1 MRRNSIKKI
10 AAVSVALVLS
20 AAMLFAADSAALY
33 QKFSD
38 AVAAG
43 DVKEAIDIYTE
54 LSETAG
60 KEYTKAQRSYE
71 KALDAGNMAKAR
83 EAWNDMRSITSY
95 PMTEEESD
103 ALLSAILKEDG
114 DARKEDALW
123 LMENSRYYHPMVTYS
138 WSSDGDNF
146 SFSYKSSSSVT
157 PGEELTLP
165 TADSINVNT
174 SQAGVLTGWGITP
187 DEVTYQPGETI
198 EAPYTDQTYYA
209 IWSTQVVFSDSVTG
223 FSSEVTDVA
232 SGDEVAVP
240 VLSAPDDSYVFSGWV
255 DKSSGEYIAPDD
267 ETVTLEGNG
276 ARFEALW
283 KKAEIKDLSSKHY
296 DIASL
301 PENTQVS
308 LQFVLS
314 NSGTEDLRNLEI
326 ECTGDDGFQVL
337 AGSGRISFLGDGNDV
352 TLTGLKAVGTS
363 SGTHTLDITVTDR
376 DGDVWSSSFDVTV
389 E

>member
-38 AVAAG
+38 AVAEG
-43 DVKEAIDIYTE
+43 DAKEAIDIYTE
-54 LSETAG
+54 LSEAVG

-114 DARKEDALW
+114 DAKKEDALW

-138 WSSDGDNF
+138 LSSDGDNF
-146 SFSYKSSSSVT
+146 SFSYKSSSTVT

-165 TADSINVNT
+165 DADSISVNT

-187 DEVTYQPGETI
+187 DEVMYQPGETI

-209 IWSTQVVFSDSVTG
+209 IWETQVTFSDSVTG

-232 SGDEVAVP
+232 SGDEVSVP
-240 VLSAPDDSYVFSGWV
+240 VLSAPDESYVFSGWV
-255 DKSSGEYIAPDD
+255 DKTTGEYIAPDD

-283 KKAEIKDLSSKHY
+283 KKIEIKDLSSRHY
-296 DIASL
+296 DTASL
-301 PENTQVS
+301 PLNTQVS

-314 NSGTEDLRNLEI
+314 NSGTEDLRNIEI
-326 ECTGDDGFQVL
+326 ECIGDDGLQVL
-337 AGSGRISFLGDGNDV
+337 SGSGRISFLGDGNDV

-363 SGTHTLDITVTDR
+363 SGTHTLDITATDR
-376 DGDVWSSSFDVTV
+376 DGDTWSSSFDVTV

>member
-95 PMTEEESD
+95 PMTEEDTD
-103 ALLSAILKEDG
+103 ALLAAILKEDG
-114 DARKEDALW
+114 NARKEDAMW

-138 WSSDGDNF
+138 WSSAGDNF
-146 SFSYKSSSSVT
+146 SFSYKSSSTVT
-157 PGEELTLP
+157 PGEDLTLP

-363 SGTHTLDITVTDR
+363 SGTHTLMITGLV
-376 DGDVWSSSFDVTV
+376 FII
-389 E
+389 